1 MIDTL
6 VVMMDRDGGVRRFD
20 STEWFKLVNSGFIK
34 FIRYKALSLKGLKNN
49 FRVF

>member
-6 VVMMDRDGGVRRFD
+6 VVMLDTDGGVRRFD
-20 STEWFKLVNSGFIK
+20 STEWFELVNSEFIK
-34 FIRYKALSLKGLKNN
+34 FIRYRVLSLKGLKNN